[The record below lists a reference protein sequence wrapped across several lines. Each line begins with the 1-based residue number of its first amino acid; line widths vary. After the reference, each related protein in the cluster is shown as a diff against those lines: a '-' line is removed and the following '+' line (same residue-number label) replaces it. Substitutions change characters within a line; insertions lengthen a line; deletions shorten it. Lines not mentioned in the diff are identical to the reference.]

1 MAIHEAMEQ
10 QTISISK
17 AGINATLNARTSILA
32 AANPLGGRYDKSKKL
47 KHNLALPA
55 PILSRFDLV
64 HVMIDEP
71 DDYRDH
77 MLARHI
83 VSLHRMKEKA
93 IEVDFTLE
101 QLQRYIR
108 YSRCIKPQMTPE
120 AQREIVDAYVKLRR
134 GDAQP
139 GSTTSYRITV
149 RQLEALVRLSEA
161 LARLY
166 CRAKIL
172 PKHVR
177 EARRLLSESIIAV
190 EARDVT
196 LEEDDDEIDEDA
208 DKGPILP
215 STMRASI
222 AKEERKMENEREE
235 VRRRSDAG
243 QPAETN
249 REREDREERE
259 ELAWERRTDD
269 TDAGVSGGGV
279 GEDDDGM
286 VRDNNAA
293 PSSQQPAGVVAST
306 QIIAQENIPPTA
318 GKKPKKKITISSE
331 KYQSVKKMI
340 RNHIRAKEF
349 ENPEQDTLGVKQRD
363 IVEWYME
370 EFANNEADATE
381 TEDLTKE
388 LKLLKMIINKMI
400 NENTLIVIQEAPE
413 PADEGDVP
421 MLPDAG
427 EGDVDDEDTA
437 LALQAAEEQKKKP
450 KKKKPDLM
458 ERILGLDPNYPHE

>member
-1 MAIHEAMEQ
+1 
-10 QTISISK
+10 
-17 AGINATLNARTSILA
+17 
-32 AANPLGGRYDKSKKL
+32 
-47 KHNLALPA
+47 
-55 PILSRFDLV
+55 
-64 HVMIDEP
+64 MIDEP

-215 STMRASI
+215 SAMRASI

-235 VRRRSDAG
+235 VRRHSDAG
-243 QPAETN
+243 LPAE
-249 REREDREERE
+249 
-259 ELAWERRTDD
+259 
-269 TDAGVSGGGV
+269 TDAGVSRGGG

-286 VRDNNAA
+286 VRDNSAA

-318 GKKPKKKITISSE
+318 RKKQKKTRTITSAE
-331 KYQSVKKMI
+331 YQSVKKMI
-340 RNHIRAKEF
+340 VDHILRKGHD
-349 ENPEQDTLGVKQRD
+349 NPAEQDTLGVKQRD

-370 EFANNEADATE
+370 WFANNEADATE
-381 TEDLTKE
+381 PEDLTKQ
-388 LKLLKMIINKMI
+388 LKLLKMIINKLI

-427 EGDVDDEDTA
+427 EGDEDTA
-437 LALQAAEEQKKKP
+437 LALQAAEEQNKKRKRR
-450 KKKKPDLM
+450 KPDLM
-458 ERILGLDPNYPHE
+458 ERILGINSNYAHE